1 MSKIIC
7 DVCGTSYQETA
18 TQCPICGC
26 VRSGEPVTVSGDT
39 NDMQVSPVIT
49 YTHVRGGRFSKANV
63 KKRNAGMSVYSA
75 EAAAKPVK
83 KKTAP
88 EKTEGK
94 QTQKVDK
101 ILVAAVIVLL
111 LAITAVVIY
120 IACSFM
126 GITLPFGNTEPTGNN
141 TAPTTVPPTETTAP
155 TETTEDTVPQVPCE
169 GLELSDTVV
178 EFETVGDFLN
188 LEVTAS
194 PENQTDDIIFIS
206 EDDSVAAVDDNGRVE
221 AIGPG
226 QTVVHVTCGEYE
238 ATCRVVCTFQ
248 PETTTPTEPDETTAP
263 TVPDVTYSMDTFKLN
278 REDFTIGTS
287 HSPWKLYDGEIPV
300 ELIEWSSEDSDIAT
314 FEDGVVVPVSEG
326 VTTVYAT
333 YNGVT
338 LECIVR
344 VY

>member
-39 NDMQVSPVIT
+39 NDLQVSPVIT

-63 KKRNAGMSVYSA
+63 KKRNAGTSVYSTDA
-75 EAAAKPVK
+75 PAKQEK
-83 KKTAP
+83 KNKAP
-88 EKTEGK
+88 EKGEK
-94 QTQKVDK
+94 NSQQKGDK
-101 ILVAAVIVLL
+101 ILIAIVVLLL
-111 LAITAVVIY
+111 LAISAVVIY

-126 GITLPFGNTEPTGNN
+126 GITKPDGGQQPGES
-141 TAPTTVPPTETTAP
+141 TASTTTSPTETTTTP
-155 TETTEDTVPQVPCE
+155 TETTINTVPQIPCE
-169 GLELSDTVV
+169 GLELAETVV
-178 EFETVGDFLN
+178 EFEKEGDFLV
-188 LEVTAS
+188 LEVAAT
-194 PENQTDDIIFIS
+194 PENQTDEIVFVS
-206 EDDSVAAVDDNGRVE
+206 EDASVAAVDENGKVE
-221 AIGPG
+221 AVGPG
-226 QTVVHVTCGEYE
+226 QTIIHITCGNHE

-248 PETTTPTEPDETTAP
+248 TEVTTPTEPEETTAP
-263 TVPDVTYSMDTFKLN
+263 TVPGETYPMDTFVLN
-278 REDFTIGTS
+278 REDFTIGTT
-287 HSPWKLYDGEIPV
+287 HNPWTLYNGEIPV
-300 ELIEWSSEDSDIAT
+300 EVIEWSSADEDIAT
-314 FEDGVVVPVSEG
+314 FEAGVVTAVSAG